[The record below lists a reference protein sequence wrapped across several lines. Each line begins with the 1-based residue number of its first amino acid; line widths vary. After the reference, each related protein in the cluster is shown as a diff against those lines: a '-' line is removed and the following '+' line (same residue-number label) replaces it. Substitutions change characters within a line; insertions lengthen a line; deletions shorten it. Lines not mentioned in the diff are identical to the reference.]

1 MHPATLD
8 MTARVDAPSPLF
20 LDGPAMEDLW
30 YAAPKASRFM
40 LSLICSCALH
50 LFVLFSPVFGTVSIS
65 GLPYSES
72 SQDKSSRLSVT
83 LPPSRM
89 ITAQDWH
96 PSAASPSVP
105 SDLAAAEPRSV
116 ANPAPN
122 SVGLRADTTD
132 SSPLPGAVYYPTSFL
147 TVRPQPVGAPDL
159 DPPQLRP
166 IVASGKVRLT
176 LWIKPSGETLKVA
189 VESTDLPQYFVDV
202 AVGAFERLRFKPGEL
217 HGLRVGV
224 VMRIEVT
231 YDDGRMIKTEIAR

>member
-20 LDGPAMEDLW
+20 LDGPAMEDIR
-30 YAAPKASRFM
+30 YAAPKASHFM

-50 LFVLFSPVFGTVSIS
+50 LFVLFSPVFGTASIS

-72 SQDKSSRLSVT
+72 SQDKPSRLAVT
-83 LPPSRM
+83 LPASRM

-96 PSAASPSVP
+96 PSAASPWVP
-105 SDLAAAEPRSV
+105 SELQAAESRPV
-116 ANPAPN
+116 AIPAPN
-122 SVGLRADTTD
+122 PVGPRAATADL
-132 SSPLPGAVYYPTSFL
+132 SPLPVAVYYPTSLL
-147 TVRPQPVGAPDL
+147 TVRPQPVGEADL

-176 LWIKPSGETLKVA
+176 LWIKPSGEALKVA